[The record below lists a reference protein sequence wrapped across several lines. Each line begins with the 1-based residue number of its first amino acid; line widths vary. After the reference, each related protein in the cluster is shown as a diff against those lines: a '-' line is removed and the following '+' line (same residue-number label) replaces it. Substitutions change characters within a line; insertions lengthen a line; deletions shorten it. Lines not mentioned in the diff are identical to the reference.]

1 MDFNKVK
8 AFAGNVTQNDLKLV
22 DTYIGNNIGILIPNG
37 GIFDYATNLHVMP
50 NYLFYSSSHSR
61 SYVNIDD
68 RLYPMKPGEL
78 LSISP
83 NVPHYEV
90 PVDMQSRYYALCI
103 KPDYFEEKLTEYGGT
118 IREFRGEHFILP
130 TNLPSLIREFANE
143 YERKRCGYKEIC
155 NAIENI
161 IIHQVIRSVIGERTD
176 KTDMNLRKEVEI
188 AIDYMYQNMH
198 HKILLSDIAVDVQMS
213 VSQFSK
219 IFKDVI
225 GTSPMEHL
233 NDIRLERAK
242 RLLLTDDYS
251 ITRITQECGFSSAS
265 YLASRFQKKYLTT
278 PTVYRN
284 RFNKAVDPDVT

>member
-1 MDFNKVK
+1 MDFNRVK
-8 AFAGNVTQNDLKLV
+8 AFAGNVTQNDFKLV
-22 DTYIGNNIGILIPNG
+22 DTYIGDNIGIFIPNG
-37 GIFDYATNLHVMP
+37 GIFEYATTTHQWP
-50 NYLFYSSSHSR
+50 TYLFCSSSHTR

-90 PVDMQSRYYALCI
+90 PVDMQSHYYALCI
-103 KPDYFEEKLTEYGGT
+103 QPEYFENKLLEYGAT
-118 IREFRGEHFILP
+118 VREFRGEHFILP

-143 YERKRCGYKEIC
+143 YERRRCGYKEIC
-155 NAIENI
+155 RSIENI
-161 IIHQVIRSVIGERTD
+161 IIHQVIRTVIGERTD
-176 KTDMNLRKEVEI
+176 KTDMNLRREVET

-198 HKILLSDIAVDVQMS
+198 HKILLSDIAEDVQMS

-219 IFKDVI
+219 VFKDVI
-225 GTSPMEHL
+225 GTSPMEYL

-251 ITRITQECGFSSAS
+251 ITKITQECGFSSTS

-284 RFNKAVDPDVT
+284 RFNKAVDIDAR